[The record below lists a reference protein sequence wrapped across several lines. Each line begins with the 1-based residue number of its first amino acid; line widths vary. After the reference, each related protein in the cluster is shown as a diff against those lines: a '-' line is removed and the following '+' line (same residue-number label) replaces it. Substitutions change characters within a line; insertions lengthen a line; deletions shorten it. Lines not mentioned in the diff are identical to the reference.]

1 MFVRDSSR
9 IRTKS
14 DRTAKPVSCS
24 TIRVPVAPPASPVA
38 RGQRFGYRE
47 VFADGKRIAAVPIV
61 AEHFVPE
68 ADVAQRTKDWFTR
81 PLALILAVAVL
92 GGTVLMARRLRRG
105 PPRGRR
111 RSEPEAA

>member
-1 MFVRDSSR
+1 MTRVVR
-9 IRTKS
+9 TG
-14 DRTAKPVSCS
+14 AKITMDDVG
-24 TIRVPVAPPASPVA
+24 VPGTVTGPVA
-38 RGQRFGYRE
+38 RGQKFGYRE